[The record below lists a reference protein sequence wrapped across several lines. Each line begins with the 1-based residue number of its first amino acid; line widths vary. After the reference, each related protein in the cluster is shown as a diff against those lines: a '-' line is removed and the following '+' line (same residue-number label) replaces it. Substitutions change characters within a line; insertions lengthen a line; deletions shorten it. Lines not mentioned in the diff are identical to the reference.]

1 MARLTKVLAALG
13 VVTLVSAC
21 QTDDPAAP
29 AFPPPP
35 PPATLR
41 SSPTG
46 TLNAGDRTPFQLALM
61 ETMARRA
68 AQGLPVP
75 SQVSFE
81 YASGPQAPQLAA
93 PGVARAIGS
102 RSPVTVSAKTVIHF
116 DGPAQA
122 GHDRWPEVI
131 VTDTRPDKTQGFVRE
146 GNYSQLIRDK
156 MEEAVPGVWQQYEFG
171 REPRTYTFNET
182 FTITDPELSL
192 ASALSTSTFADE
204 FLMGLT
210 IPGPALD
217 YTINFD
223 FEVCVVLCATAVDFT
238 AGFRLSWTMGM
249 RLPMDVSLTS
259 TDPLSEGS
267 IYFPT
272 SAARGLDW
280 SGAQFQQAG
289 VPPESGNEYVVRFE
303 FLLGV
308 FLEVFGADVI
318 DLGPNIDINSTK
330 TFATPFGPGATF
342 ALPPLDL
349 AIWEFDASVASASV
363 GFRLTPN
370 VGSDKFT
377 AAWAASSEA
386 SGGGTLTYTDPAVP
400 VLAGPLLAIDGPGVA
415 AITLNDLRYYFTQ
428 FVLDLGLFF
437 HLDVFAVVD
446 ETFTV
451 PITDFDLSVLT
462 GNIYAGTHSGTPGAL
477 TASIAI
483 ENVTP
488 TAEIDRTETVAVNGV
503 PTFIGAPGAFTGTAR
518 DPGRDDLTL
527 TWDWDD
533 GVPAPDESTTY
544 PVPHEVSETR
554 SHTFGA
560 ACLYNVAFKAVDDD
574 DAFAEDRVPVVIT
587 SAGGNRAR
595 LEGYWQH
602 QFGQNGAVDFDPA
615 ALECLLNIVGHVSAA
630 FSEGPDASTIENAY
644 NVLHLQ
650 QNGGSARERL
660 DRELLV
666 TWLNFANGA
675 FGYTQ
680 SMDTNRDGVGDTP
693 FANMMAAA
701 ELVRSNSG
709 ATTAVL
715 NEQTRILHAANVSR
729 VGQQVF

>member
-1 MARLTKVLAALG
+1 
-13 VVTLVSAC
+13 
-21 QTDDPAAP
+21 
-29 AFPPPP
+29 
-35 PPATLR
+35 
-41 SSPTG
+41 
-46 TLNAGDRTPFQLALM
+46 M
-61 ETMARRA
+61 ETIARRA
-68 AQGLPVP
+68 AQGLAVP

-81 YASGPQAPQLAA
+81 YESSPQAPQLAA
-93 PGVARAIGS
+93 PGVARTIGS

-122 GHDRWPEVI
+122 GHEQWPEVV
-131 VTDTRPDKTQGFVRE
+131 VTDIRPDKTQGFVRE

-156 MEEAVPGVWQQYEFG
+156 MEEAIPGVWQQYEFG

-182 FTITDPELSL
+182 LTITYPELNS
-192 ASALSTSTFADE
+192 ASALGTSTAADE

-223 FEVCVVLCATAVDFT
+223 FEVCVLGICGTAVDFV
-238 AGFRLSWTMGM
+238 AGFRLDWTLGM

-267 IYFPT
+267 TYFPT
-272 SAARGLDW
+272 SNAAGLDW
-280 SGAQFQQAG
+280 SDLQYAQAG
-289 VPPESGNEYVVRFE
+289 VAPENGNEYVVRFE

-308 FLEVFGADVI
+308 FLEVFSADVI
-318 DLGPNIDINSTK
+318 DLGPNIDINSTR
-330 TFATPFGPGATF
+330 TFASPFGPGATF
-342 ALPPLDL
+342 ALPPLDI
-349 AIWEFDASVASASV
+349 AIWEFDAAVASASI
-363 GFRLTPN
+363 GFRFTPN

-386 SGGGTLTYTDPAVP
+386 SGGGTLTYTNPTIPIV
-400 VLAGPLLAIDGPGVA
+400 AGPLLAIDGPGVA
-415 AITLNDLRYYFTQ
+415 AIRLDDFRYYFTN
-428 FVLDLGLFF
+428 FLLELGLFF
-437 HLDVFAVVD
+437 HLDVFGVVD

-451 PITDFDLSVLT
+451 PVTDFDLSAIT
-462 GNIYAGTHSGTPGAL
+462 GNIYVGTHSGTPSAL

-483 ENVTP
+483 ENVAP
-488 TAEIDRTETVAVNGV
+488 TAEIDRTGTVVINGV
-503 PTFIGAPGAFTGTAR
+503 PTFLGAPGAFTGTAR

-527 TWDWDD
+527 SWDWND
-533 GVPAPDESTTY
+533 GAPVPDVSTTY

-554 SHTFGA
+554 PHTFGA
-560 ACLYNVAFKAVDDD
+560 TCLYDVAFRAVDDD

-587 SAGGNRAR
+587 SMTANRAR
-595 LEGYWQH
+595 MEGYWQD
-602 QFGQNGAVDFDPA
+602 QFGQDDDVDFDAP
-615 ALECLLNIVGHVSAA
+615 ALECLLNIVGHLSAA
-630 FSEGPDASTIENAY
+630 FSEGLDASTIENAY
-644 NVLHLQ
+644 KVLHLR
-650 QNGGSARERL
+650 QNGGSAREQL

-693 FANMMAAA
+693 FASMMAAA

-709 ATTAVL
+709 ATTAAL

>member
-1 MARLTKVLAALG
+1 
-13 VVTLVSAC
+13 
-21 QTDDPAAP
+21 
-29 AFPPPP
+29 
-35 PPATLR
+35 
-41 SSPTG
+41 
-46 TLNAGDRTPFQLALM
+46 
-61 ETMARRA
+61 ARRA

-75 SQVSFE
+75 SQVSFD
-81 YASGPQAPQLAA
+81 YSSGAQAPQFA
-93 PGVARAIGS
+93 PGVARTPGA
-102 RSPVTVSAKTVIHF
+102 RSPVTVSATTVIQF

-171 REPRTYTFNET
+171 HEPRTYTFNET

-192 ASALSTSTFADE
+192 ASALGTSTVADE

-223 FEVCVVLCATAVDFT
+223 FEVCVLGICGTAVDFT
-238 AGFRLSWTMGM
+238 AGFKLDWALGM

-267 IYFPT
+267 TYFPT
-272 SAARGLDW
+272 SAVGGLDW
-280 SGAQFQQAG
+280 SAAQFAQAG
-289 VPPESGNEYVVRFE
+289 VPPENGNEYVVRFE

-330 TFATPFGPGATF
+330 SFASPFGPGATF

-386 SGGGTLTYTDPAVP
+386 SGAGTLTYTNSAVP
-400 VLAGPLLAIDGPGVA
+400 VPAGPLLAIDGPGVA

-428 FVLDLGLFF
+428 FVLDLGLFL
-437 HLDVFAVVD
+437 HLDVFGVVD

-451 PITDFDLSVLT
+451 PVTDFDLSAIT
-462 GNIYAGTHSGTPGAL
+462 GNIYVGTHSGTPGAL
-477 TASIAI
+477 TASIPI
-483 ENVTP
+483 ENVAP
-488 TAEIDRTETVAVNGV
+488 TAEIDRTGTVAVNGV
-503 PTFIGAPGAFTGTAR
+503 PTFIGAPDAFTGTAR
-518 DPGRDDLTL
+518 DPGRDALTL

-533 GVPAPDESTTY
+533 GAPAPDESTTY

-554 SHTFGA
+554 PHAFGA
-560 ACLYNVAFKAVDDD
+560 TCLYNVTFKAVDDD
-574 DAFAEDRVPVVIT
+574 LAFGEDRVPVVIT
-587 SAGGNRAR
+587 SMAENRAR

-602 QFGQNGAVDFDPA
+602 QLGQNGAVDFDAP
-615 ALECLLNIVGHVSAA
+615 ALECLLHIVGHLSAA
-630 FSEGPDASTIENAY
+630 FSEARSASTIQSAY
-644 NVLHLQ
+644 NVLHLR
-650 QNGGSARERL
+650 QNGGSALERL
-660 DRELLV
+660 DRGLLV
-666 TWLNFANGA
+666 TWLNCANGA
-675 FGYTQ
+675 FGYLQ
-680 SMDTNRDGVGDTP
+680 LMDTDRDGVGDTP
-693 FANMMAAA
+693 FANVMAAA
-701 ELVRSNSG
+701 EVVRLNPG
-709 ATTAVL
+709 ATTAAL
-715 NEQTRILHAANVSR
+715 NEQTRILHTINAGR
-729 VGQQVF
+729 VGQVF